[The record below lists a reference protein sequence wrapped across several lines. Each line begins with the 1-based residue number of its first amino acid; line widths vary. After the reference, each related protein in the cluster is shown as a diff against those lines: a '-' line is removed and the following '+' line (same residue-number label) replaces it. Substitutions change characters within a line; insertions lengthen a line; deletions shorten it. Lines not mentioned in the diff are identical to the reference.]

1 MSTFEDHRSL
11 LTGVA
16 YRILGSVADAEDVV
30 QEAWLRW
37 SGVDETTVADPRAYL
52 VRVASRLAI
61 DRLRWAKS
69 RRESYVGPW
78 LPEPISTAPDVAE
91 HAELADSVEFALL
104 VVLETLSP
112 LERAVFVLREAF
124 DLPFSEI
131 AEVIGRAEPA
141 TRQLARRARDHVQEK
156 RPRFDVDRGERRRIT
171 ERFIR
176 ASTSGDLDGLIELL
190 STDVTLVSD
199 GGGKA
204 RSPLRALTGAA
215 NVTRFLTSITTPDGV
230 AKFMASIGAS
240 DCVTLSYDLATVNGA
255 PAIVVSAAGRVVTVI
270 SLLVTDGKIDT
281 IYLIANPDKI
291 THLDA
296 PT

>member
-1 MSTFEDHRSL
+1 MSTFEDHRGVL
-11 LTGVA
+11 VAVA

-37 SGVDETTVADPRAYL
+37 SGVDQTAVEDPKAFLITVT
-52 VRVASRLAI
+52 SRLAI

-91 HAELADSVEFALL
+91 HAELADSVEMAML

-131 AEVIGRAEPA
+131 AQIIGRAEPA
-141 TRQLARRARDHVQEK
+141 TRQLARRARDHVRDK
-156 RPRFDVDRGERRRIT
+156 RPRFDVDRDERRRVT
-171 ERFIR
+171 ERFLG
-176 ASTSGDLDGLIELL
+176 ASAGGDLDALIELFADQV
-190 STDVTLVSD
+190 SMVSD

-204 RSPLRALTGAA
+204 RAALRVITGAENVGRYLQSINSPA
-215 NVTRFLTSITTPDGV
+215 NI
-230 AKFMASIGAS
+230 AKFMASIGRSQLADLS
-240 DCVTLSYDLATVNGA
+240 FAVETLNNA
-255 PAIVVSAAGRVVTVI
+255 PAIVISAEGRVISVI
-270 SLLVTDGKIDT
+270 ALVIADGKIET
-281 IYLIANPDKI
+281 IYVLANPEKI
-291 THLDA
+291 GHLK
-296 PT
+296 PS